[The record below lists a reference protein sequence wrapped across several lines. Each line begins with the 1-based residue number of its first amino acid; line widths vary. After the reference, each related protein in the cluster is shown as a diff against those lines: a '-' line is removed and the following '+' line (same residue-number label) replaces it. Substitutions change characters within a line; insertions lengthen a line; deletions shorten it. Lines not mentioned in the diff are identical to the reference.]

1 MSCDVVSC
9 NVVSCDAVP
18 CVVWCD
24 ICSVLCD
31 AVSCDAVSRDVVPCD
46 VSVLAVGRVT
56 HLSQIRC
63 QSSFNSID
71 LLRSRN
77 DESRLGVDQNG
88 DI

>member
-9 NVVSCDAVP
+9 DVVSCDAVP

-46 VSVLAVGRVT
+46 VSVLAVGHVSRTCHRFATNRV
-56 HLSQIRC
+56 
-63 QSSFNSID
+63 SI
-71 LLRSRN
+71 
-77 DESRLGVDQNG
+77 Q
-88 DI
+88 

>member
-9 NVVSCDAVP
+9 DVVSCDAVP

-56 HLSQIRC
+56 HLSQIRYK
-63 QSSFNSID
+63 SSFNSID

-77 DESRLGVDQNG
+77 D
-88 DI
+88 